1 MLHFVLFR
9 GVTCYTNSTASRIHV
24 NTTKLY
30 NITCTLV
37 AIGVILQSLEC
48 ISELHGIILGTR
60 SGCSP
65 KNYPM
70 KGPADY
76 LTTVSKEVGLET
88 TVAPTGR
95 KSCLLLLHHPVT
107 HACLPACPGQCFDIS
122 WDALLSLREQFQC
135 LGAGGTTVVNQSS
148 FFRSND
154 QREPAV
160 SYKWA
165 GWSSRLQGNY
175 PFF

>member
-1 MLHFVLFR
+1 MLVHASATLPGKAKCNGPHHTIKMLQFVLFR

-30 NITCTLV
+30 DITCTLV

-107 HACLPACPGQCFDIS
+107 HACLPARAS
-122 WDALLSLREQFQC
+122 ATTYREMLYYHF
-135 LGAGGTTVVNQSS
+135 GSS
-148 FFRSND
+148 FNVLGP
-154 QREPAV
+154 EE
-160 SYKWA
+160 
-165 GWSSRLQGNY
+165 LL
-175 PFF
+175 